1 MKNLLKTYPNIH
13 LLLFCLLA
21 LVAGIEFG
29 DVINNGL
36 PKEKFKSGLKIFTI
50 AINFVLAIYFF
61 YCFVKIKNQRVKKSN
76 GSSTI

>member
-1 MKNLLKTYPNIH
+1 MNNLLRRYPNIH
-13 LLLFCLLA
+13 LLLFCLLT

-36 PKEKFKSGLKIFTI
+36 PEGKFKNVLKIFTI

-61 YCFVKIKNQRVKKSN
+61 YCFVKIKNSKSKKEEL
-76 GSSTI
+76 